1 MKTTLT
7 AGASVPVKR
16 KRKFDMTQFFIVLVL
31 VIWGIIVLY
40 PFYNSVLVSI
50 VPMSVYVREP
60 FMLYPPAFDFSSY
73 KFIFNWTSLFSGFK
87 TTLIVL
93 VFGVAYNLFLTVTM
107 AYVLSKPVPGRS
119 IVNFF
124 VVFTMFFQGGLI
136 PSFLLVKNLGLMDSY
151 LAMILPVGIGI
162 MNMMIMRSYFYT
174 IPVELEEAARLDGA
188 GEFTIL
194 VKVFLPLSMPMLA
207 TIGLYYSVD
216 RWNEWFHGMLYMRT
230 LDKWP
235 LQLLIR
241 NMIAS
246 TNVITNQMPD
256 SVKPTVFAQGIQMAA
271 VVVTIIP
278 IAILYPFLQKYFVKG
293 LTLGGIKG

>member
-1 MKTTLT
+1 MKSTL
-7 AGASVPVKR
+7 AAQPPLRSRR
-16 KRKFDMTQFFIVLVL
+16 KVDISQIGIISVLV
-31 VIWGIIVLY
+31 VWGIIVLY

-73 KFIFNWTSLFSGFK
+73 KFILSWSTLITGFK
-87 TTLIVL
+87 TTFIIL

-107 AYVLSKPVPGRS
+107 AYVLSKPIPGRS
-119 IVNFF
+119 IVNFL

-136 PSFLLVKNLGLMDSY
+136 PSFLLVKNLGLIDSY
-151 LAMILPVGIGI
+151 AAMILPVGIGI

-174 IPVELEEAARLDGA
+174 IPIELEEAARLDGA

-194 VKVFLPLSMPMLA
+194 WKVFLPLSMPMLA

-216 RWNEWFHGMLYMRT
+216 RWNEWYHGMLYMRSV
-230 LDKWP
+230 DKWP
-235 LQLLIR
+235 VQLLIR

-246 TNVITNQMPD
+246 TATITNQMPE
-256 SVKPTVFAQGIQMAA
+256 SARPTVFAQGIQMAA
-271 VVVTIIP
+271 VIVTIIP
-278 IAILYPFLQKYFVKG
+278 VAILYPFLQKYFVKG